1 MSLVSGISLKE
12 LAQKIGADLE
22 GDPDK
27 EVIGLIDKSKTNRFN
42 WYAHNNHQI

>member
-22 GDPDK
+22 GDPNK
-27 EVIGLIDKSKTNRFN
+27 EVLGLNTLDLASNDEVSFIAR
-42 WYAHNNHQI
+42 